1 MSNTPVVGPWGTNGK
16 GTVVHVPSYMQ
27 GQVDAFKA
35 LKELLDTKPNA
46 NDPEGYGS
54 DMSWWE
60 WIEDG
65 LGGTLHDDLR
75 KLMKLEKP

>member
-35 LKELLDTKPNA
+35 LKELLDTKTVLAAPCTMIFA
-46 NDPEGYGS
+46 S
-54 DMSWWE
+54 
-60 WIEDG
+60 
-65 LGGTLHDDLR
+65 L
-75 KLMKLEKP
+75 